1 MSVRISLAG
10 LTLLAGSGVLP
21 VSISLCL
28 DSVHNHVKHEHLC
41 MYVCVCVCES

>member
-1 MSVRISLAG
+1 MEKKTFAYYVGTDSLAG

-28 DSVHNHVKHEHLC
+28 DSVHNHVTGFHTGF
-41 MYVCVCVCES
+41 